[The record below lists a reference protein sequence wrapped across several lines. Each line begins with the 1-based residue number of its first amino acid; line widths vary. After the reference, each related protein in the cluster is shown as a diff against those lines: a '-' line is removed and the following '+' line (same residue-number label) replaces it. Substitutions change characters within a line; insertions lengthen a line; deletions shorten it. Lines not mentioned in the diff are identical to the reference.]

1 VNAPDWKTHLGV
13 QYDQPVSFGSFYTRA
28 DWSWTSEYNT
38 SFSADPRLK
47 QPAYDWVNLRAGV
60 RWDHYEAVLWV
71 DNATNVTVANLDPVV
86 TLYAAPT
93 DGSYQSLLQ
102 DARSYGATFKVK
114 F

>member
-1 VNAPDWKTHLGV
+1 
-13 QYDQPVSFGSFYTRA
+13 
-28 DWSWTSEYNT
+28 
-38 SFSADPRLK
+38 
-47 QPAYDWVNLRAGV
+47 
-60 RWDHYEAVLWV
+60 VLWV